1 MPLALPRE
9 VLKSFWAGLRPDPLL
24 TVSQWADQRRVL
36 SSKASS
42 EHGPWKTSRTPYL
55 RKPMDDLSATST
67 VQEVVLVFGSQMGKS
82 EMLNNWIGYVMDI
95 QPGPSLFVQPT
106 IDLAKRYSKMRI
118 APMIEASPSLKGKVA
133 AARERDS
140 GNTQLM
146 KEFAGGVLILGGAN
160 SASGLAGFPIRFLGG
175 DEIDRW
181 PADVDEEGNPLGI
194 VSARTRTYGV
204 RKKQAWTSTPTLAGR
219 SAVWGKWEQSNQQR
233 LLLPCPHCGHRQ
245 MIEWDRI
252 RYDPKDPGLPNT
264 LRTPPVLI
272 CEECG
277 VGIEEDTK
285 AWWYDPDVFDDG
297 WWEPL
302 FPERSVQGYHC
313 SGLYS
318 PLGWYSW
325 TQAVVDYEDA
335 KDQPE
340 KLKPWTNTVLAECW
354 NDDGEAPDW
363 EALYN
368 RRELYE
374 LGSVPEQ
381 VAFIT
386 CGVDVQMD
394 RLELEV
400 VGWGPGMENWS
411 LDYQVLAG
419 DTAQPAV
426 WRELSRFIRSEFG
439 RGDGQRLPIRMTAID
454 SGFRSQ
460 EVYRWVR
467 SQAGNR
473 VIAIK
478 GGPDSQTSI
487 IGTPGRVEVL
497 RNGKALRGGVK
508 VWPVGSGTAKSELYG
523 WLRRLPPED
532 PAEPLP
538 HGWCHFPQHG
548 EEWFR
553 QLCAE
558 RLTLTIDRRGYNRF
572 EWIKT
577 RPRNEALDCRIYA
590 RAAAALVGADRWSDA
605 RWAEERGG
613 VPLPVVEADRPAAR
627 DDERDD
633 DPMDDRDGGSSF
645 WDR

>member
-1 MPLALPRE
+1 VPLASAEEAL
-9 VLKSFWAGLRPDPLL
+9 LAFWRGMRPDPLL
-24 TVSQWADQRRVL
+24 TVSEWADQRRVL

-42 EHGPWKTSRTPYL
+42 EHGPWRTARTPYL
-55 RKPMDDLSATST
+55 RKPMNDLSATST
-67 VQEVVLVFGSQMGKS
+67 VQEVVLVFPAQSGKS
-82 EMLNNWIGYVMDI
+82 EALNNWGGYVMDI
-95 QPGPSLFVQPT
+95 QPGPMLFVQPT
-106 IDLAKRYSKMRI
+106 IDMAKRYSKMRI
-118 APMIEASPSLKGKVA
+118 APMIEATPSLQEKVKA
-133 AARERDS
+133 PRERDS

-146 KEFAGGVLILGGAN
+146 KEFVGGFLILGGAN
-160 SASGLAGFPIRFLGG
+160 AASGLASMPIRFLAG

-181 PADVDEEGNPLGI
+181 PADVDEEGSPLAI
-194 VSARTRTYGV
+194 VTARTRTFGV
-204 RKKQAWTSTPTLAGR
+204 RKKLAWTSTPTIAGR
-219 SAVWGKWEQSNQQR
+219 SAIWGKWEQSNQQR

-245 MIEWDRI
+245 VLSWDRL

-264 LRTPPVLI
+264 LRRAPVMI

-277 VGIEEDTK
+277 EGISEDTK
-285 AWWYDPDVFDDG
+285 AWWYDPDVFIDD

-302 FPERSVQGYHC
+302 FPEREVQGYHLN
-313 SGLYS
+313 GLYS
-318 PLGWYSW
+318 PLGWLNW
-325 TQAVVDYEDA
+325 TEIAVGYEDA
-335 KDQPE
+335 KDEPA

-374 LGSVPEQ
+374 LGTVPDG
-381 VAFIT
+381 VVFIT

-400 VGWGPGMENWS
+400 VGWGQGMESWS

-426 WRELSRFIRSEFG
+426 WRELTKFIRSEFG
-439 RGDGQRLPIRMTAID
+439 RGDGQRLPIRMTGID

-473 VIAIK
+473 VIATK
-478 GGPDSQTSI
+478 GQETQTSI

-497 RNGKALRGGVK
+497 RNGKPLRGGVK
-508 VWPVGSGTAKSELYG
+508 VWPVGVSTAKGELYG
-523 WLRRLPPED
+523 WLRRGLPDEGG
-532 PAEPLP
+532 PLP

-548 EEWFR
+548 EEFFR

-558 RLTLTIDRRGYNRF
+558 RLTNTIDRRGYNRF

-577 RPRNEALDCRIYA
+577 RPRNEALDCRVIA
-590 RAAAALVGADRWSDA
+590 RACAALIGADRWSDA

-613 VPLPVVEADRPAAR
+613 APVAAAEEPAPTQRQAAS
-627 DDERDD
+627 DD
-633 DPMDDRDGGSSF
+633 DDAGESSF
-645 WDR
+645 WS